1 MTNTHSGL
9 LFLCLSLLQI
19 RQQRILFVFHLFV
32 DHGVHQA
39 ALRLP
44 DLAAAQAELVD
55 LTTGELS
62 VVELVRRVEVGLDAK
77 PVFHTQAKYRDL
89 CLYVP
94 ATNRGNAMKK
104 VRRILRDSN
113 YEISKLFNRNQWR
126 SK

>member
-1 MTNTHSGL
+1 MKIVPEIEPG
-9 LFLCLSLLQI
+9 I
-19 RQQRILFVFHLFV
+19 RQEVRAEKHMLWRMIGSLRRIAGLTLY
-32 DHGVHQA
+32 
-39 ALRLP
+39 
-44 DLAAAQAELVD
+44 EYD

-62 VVELVRRVEVGLDAK
+62 VVELDRRVEVGLDAK
-77 PVFHTQAKYRDL
+77 PFFHTKAQYREL
-89 CLYVP
+89 CLYVQ